1 MLHYIIIIEFAHF
14 TEIFPHIDAT
24 ICTNLSNLK
33 IAKGTLVTNCY
44 FEYSHNKEVIF
55 TNPQTD
61 SQAALCHKLHISP
74 ETSIKVL
81 CLFIADL
88 SNPKMEIDK

>member
-44 FEYSHNKEVIF
+44 FEYSHIKEVYIYKS
-55 TNPQTD
+55 TNRLTGCSVSQT
-61 SQAALCHKLHISP
+61 AHI
-74 ETSIKVL
+74 T
-81 CLFIADL
+81 
-88 SNPKMEIDK
+88 